1 MLSTILFSL
10 ALNLLFAFVGGLL
23 AVRFVPRFGA
33 WPMTVLGYALQLLS
47 LIGLA
52 LIGRPH
58 DGIQAGLAIA
68 MLALFLFGQGV
79 GPGSHSMTFASLSY
93 PTSLRGM
100 GVGFN
105 QTLMRASS
113 TLFLFPVLT
122 ALLGT
127 GVFWVIALA
136 PLAGLLALLTLRW
149 EPSGYDVDAEDFA
162 SPSTAAAG

>member
-1 MLSTILFSL
+1 
-10 ALNLLFAFVGGLL
+10 
-23 AVRFVPRFGA
+23 
-33 WPMTVLGYALQLLS
+33 MTVLGYALQLLS

-93 PTSLRGM
+93 PTSLRGV
-100 GVGFN
+100 GVSFN
-105 QTLMRASS
+105 QTLMRTSS
-113 TLFLFPVLT
+113 TLSLFLFPVLT

>member
-1 MLSTILFSL
+1 
-10 ALNLLFAFVGGLL
+10 
-23 AVRFVPRFGA
+23 
-33 WPMTVLGYALQLLS
+33 
-47 LIGLA
+47 
-52 LIGRPH
+52 
-58 DGIQAGLAIA
+58 
-68 MLALFLFGQGV
+68 MLALFLFGQEV

-93 PTSLRGM
+93 PTSLRGV

-113 TLFLFPVLT
+113 TLSLFLFPVLT

-149 EPSGYDVDAEDFA
+149 EPSGYDVDAEDFV